1 MKSWF
6 TAFLVA
12 AVLAATGCVRR
23 DDVSVVS
30 VRVADFTIGTSP
42 SVVLAAEV
50 ENRSGCDITV
60 RDIAFMATDA
70 AGETIGRVV
79 GPEQVVVP
87 RKSAGE
93 VTVPLRIRL
102 DSPLGILGLIGD
114 WEDASRELRFSGG
127 ATVRA
132 GLLKKRVKIEDMTL
146 DELRDSLSEFAGGDM
161 GSATIDI

>member
-1 MKSWF
+1 MKRWI
-6 TAFLVA
+6 TAFWVV
-12 AVLAATGCVRR
+12 AVLAAAGCVRR

-30 VRVADFTIGTSP
+30 VRVADFAIGTSP

-60 RDIAFMATDA
+60 RDISFMATDA

-79 GPEQVVVP
+79 GPEQIVVP
-87 RKSAGE
+87 RRSSSE

-114 WEDASRELRFSGG
+114 WENASREMRFSGG

-132 GLLKKRVKIEDMTL
+132 GLLKKRFKVVDMTL
-146 DELRDSLSEFAGGDM
+146 DELRDSLSEFAGGDVE
-161 GSATIDI
+161 SAAIDI